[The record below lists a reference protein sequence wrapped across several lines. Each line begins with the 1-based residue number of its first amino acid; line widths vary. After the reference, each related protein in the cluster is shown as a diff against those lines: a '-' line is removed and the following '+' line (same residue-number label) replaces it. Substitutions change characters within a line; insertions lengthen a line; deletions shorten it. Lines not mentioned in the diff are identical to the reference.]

1 MREGLADSLAHLDG
15 VRVLFERLEL
25 TDKAGV
31 GAGDFAAGADEVEG
45 VFEGEGVDAY
55 EVGADG
61 GGGATDPGGA
71 VPVWIKRCVGGYW

>member
-1 MREGLADSLAHLDG
+1 LDG

-61 GGGATDPGGA
+61 GG
-71 VPVWIKRCVGGYW
+71 